1 MSTSDTDASA
11 AKAAARA
18 EARDRR
24 RSGDRPDPDLL
35 ADRAVEHL
43 EALPGPRR
51 VTCYASYGTEP
62 DTGELRRRLAAAG
75 YEVLLPRVDGEHLEW
90 VVDRPDRGGLAG
102 PPGRPETVV
111 SSMGIAEPT
120 GAAVDLLPLRAMLVP
135 ALAVT
140 AEGDR
145 LGKGGG
151 YYDRVLSALHD
162 VPIVALVGDA
172 DVVDRIP
179 TQEHDMR
186 VHAIITPTRAMRCTA
201 P

>member
-1 MSTSDTDASA
+1 VSTSDTDASA

-90 VVDRPDRGGLAG
+90 VVDSPD
-102 PPGRPETVV
+102 TTV

-120 GAAVDLLPLRAMLVP
+120 GAAVDLMPLRAMLIP

-151 YYDRVLSALHD
+151 YYDRVLSALHG

-179 TQEHDMR
+179 TQEHDVR